1 MGANVSSPDQR
12 YSVTSDLPSRRPW
25 TPRFESQISPYKV
38 NIPLIVEIKNKN
50 QWKSRLNAL
59 KDTNKLLVI
68 EFTAKWCG
76 PCKSLEPKVEEL
88 AAKYTDVEFV
98 KIDVDVLMS
107 VWMEYNLHTLPAIV
121 FMKRGQEVDR
131 VVGVK
136 FDELERKLHKYAQSF
151 F

>member
-1 MGANVSSPDQR
+1 MQ
-12 YSVTSDLPSRRPW
+12 
-25 TPRFESQISPYKV
+25 
-38 NIPLIVEIKNKN
+38 
-50 QWKSRLNAL
+50 
-59 KDTNKLLVI
+59 
-68 EFTAKWCG
+68 
-76 PCKSLEPKVEEL
+76 
-88 AAKYTDVEFV
+88 
-98 KIDVDVLMS
+98 S

>member
-1 MGANVSSPDQR
+1 M
-12 YSVTSDLPSRRPW
+12 RPW
-25 TPRFESQISPYKV
+25 TPRFESHISPYKV

-50 QWKSRLNAL
+50 QFLMLQLWRFELWVYNNAYPV
-59 KDTNKLLVI
+59 LVFI
-68 EFTAKWCG
+68 YIACDRVHG
-76 PCKSLEPKVEEL
+76 Q
-88 AAKYTDVEFV
+88 
-98 KIDVDVLMS
+98 MS

-136 FDELERKLHKYAQSF
+136 FDELERKLHKYVQSF